1 MCKCLKQYYLF
12 WKTRFKFFRKI
23 LFFIFIW
30 SFHSITGE
38 KLLTYKIIVVAK
50 IQYGH
55 KKDLKHLLSALQGH
69 VVQYVVYHL
78 QQTHMTQKSCIMVI
92 NSMHTQIVKTTFG
105 LQNVQFNV
113 HEWCGGYIGN
123 LVFISFFSGNVPMHI
138 YDVWIIRNSRKIL
151 IWHLKM

>member
-1 MCKCLKQYYLF
+1 MQVSKTLLVVLKNMIH
-12 WKTRFKFFRKI
+12 FFQKVI
-23 LFFIFIW
+23 FFIFIQT
-30 SFHSITGE
+30 FKSITRE
-38 KLLTYKIIVVAK
+38 KFLTYKIIVVAK

-55 KKDLKHLLSALQGH
+55 KKDWKHLLSSLQGH

-123 LVFISFFSGNVPMHI
+123 LVFISFSSGNVPMHI
-138 YDVWIIRNSRKIL
+138 YDV
-151 IWHLKM
+151 

>member
-1 MCKCLKQYYLF
+1 MIF
-12 WKTRFKFFRKI
+12 STWEKFLI
-23 LFFIFIW
+23 Y
-30 SFHSITGE
+30 G
-38 KLLTYKIIVVAK
+38 IIVVEK

-55 KKDLKHLLSALQGH
+55 KKEWKHLLSALQGH

-138 YDVWIIRNSRKIL
+138 YDV
-151 IWHLKM
+151 

>member
-1 MCKCLKQYYLF
+1 ML
-12 WKTRFKFFRKI
+12 I
-23 LFFIFIW
+23 
-30 SFHSITGE
+30 
-38 KLLTYKIIVVAK
+38 YKIIVVAK

-55 KKDLKHLLSALQGH
+55 KKDWKHLLSAWQGH

-113 HEWCGGYIGN
+113 HEWCGGYRQ
-123 LVFISFFSGNVPMHI
+123 LRI
-138 YDVWIIRNSRKIL
+138 YIFLFGQRSDAYLRRVNYK
-151 IWHLKM
+151 K